1 MVPHITDAIQAWVER
16 VAVIP
21 VNKEE
26 NGQEPQVCIIEL
38 GGTIG
43 DIEGYRLI
51 IITVIK
57 SAYYIQLVAIQRHW
71 LHLY

>member
-21 VNKEE
+21 VNGDKEME
-26 NGQEPQVCIIEL
+26 QEPEVCIIEL

-43 DIEGYRLI
+43 DIEGN
-51 IITVIK
+51 
-57 SAYYIQLVAIQRHW
+57 
-71 LHLY
+71 